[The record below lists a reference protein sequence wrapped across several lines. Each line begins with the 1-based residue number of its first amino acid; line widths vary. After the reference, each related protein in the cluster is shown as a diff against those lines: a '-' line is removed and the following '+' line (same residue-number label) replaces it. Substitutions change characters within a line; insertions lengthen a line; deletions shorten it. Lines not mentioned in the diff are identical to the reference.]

1 LGPSVKYTKD
11 NPKPS
16 ACGPPSIQ
24 AILWDHGVM
33 DNLHDLKVNVLPD
46 PEDPMKRLRFI
57 VL

>member
-1 LGPSVKYTKD
+1 
-11 NPKPS
+11 
-16 ACGPPSIQ
+16 
-24 AILWDHGVM
+24 M